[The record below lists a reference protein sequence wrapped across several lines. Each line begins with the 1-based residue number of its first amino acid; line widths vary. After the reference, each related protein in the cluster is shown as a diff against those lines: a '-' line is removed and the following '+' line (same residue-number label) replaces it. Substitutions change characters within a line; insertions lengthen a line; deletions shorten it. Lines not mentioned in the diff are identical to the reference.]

1 MRLGA
6 RTAGVCQ
13 RWRNRRVL
21 RESQNHYCALRLI
34 GIPICPQD
42 SLVIGWKLF
51 FVVYSRAIQPF
62 RVEILQGNLAP
73 LLSLE
78 QRMKGIYIRQD
89 QSKFPLTSAPGGG
102 HNPACLLS

>member
-34 GIPICPQD
+34 GIPIRPQE
-42 SLVIGWKLF
+42 SLVIGRRLF
-51 FVVYSRAIQPF
+51 FVVYPHAIQPF

-73 LLSLE
+73 LLPLE
-78 QRMKGIYIRQD
+78 QRMKGIYIRQV
-89 QSKFPLTSAPGGG
+89 
-102 HNPACLLS
+102 